1 MDSKAASLLK
11 KAVKFFFTSGIGF
24 IMDFTAY
31 TIMTQVFEFSVMR
44 ANFLSS
50 LIGATFV
57 FIVSTHKIFE
67 KSRSALPL
75 PVKYGAYIIY
85 QLVLIFLV
93 SELGD
98 FLNGLIHTHFE
109 FELLLRYSKLVCK
122 VLITPLTMTCNFFVM
137 RFISERI

>member
-1 MDSKAASLLK
+1 MEEKTVSLLK
-11 KAVKFFFTSGIGF
+11 KAIKFFFTSGIGF
-24 IMDFTAY
+24 IMDLTAY
-31 TIMTQVFEFSVMR
+31 TIMTQVFDLSVMR
-44 ANFLSS
+44 ANFFSS
-50 LIGATFV
+50 MIGSTFV

-67 KSRSALPL
+67 NGRSALPL
-75 PVKYGAYIIY
+75 PAKYGAYVIY
-85 QLVLIFLV
+85 QLLLIFLA

-98 FLNGLIHTHFE
+98 FINGLIHTHFE